1 MKTKNSLPKIKN
13 KRRNKT
19 RKIKKIRISSD
30 FESGNC
36 KVINISYKPN
46 FVHII
51 LTKKHEPFPVTVKR
65 KYENWFYFKVT
76 DCKNRH
82 LKFDFKNLKF
92 FQNNFNGYKACFSY
106 DKKIWKRTPTTV
118 KTNNIL
124 WDFTPKKNT
133 VYFAYYVP
141 YTIKRKNKLIK
152 QMKKKPYTSHRVLGA
167 SPLQFNIDM
176 LKIGKGDKHI
186 FVIARQ
192 HPGETVGSF
201 MAEGMLKEFFLPK
214 HASKRKRF
222 VKEFS
227 LHIIPMANPDG
238 VYLGHWYTDHEGCNL
253 NRHWQ
258 DKKCEQNKI
267 IYDEMGL
274 NKYGS
279 LYIDLHGDE
288 GCENHFITQCSPD
301 NKIYRAFNK
310 IINKIDDKFQLKD
323 YYAKERK
330 NVKNQFGL
338 WGTWDCKWLN
348 GMTVEACM
356 KHPIYKHN
364 SLEKEILK
372 VGSSLTKTMFRI
384 LHLL

>member
-1 MKTKNSLPKIKN
+1 MKTKNSLPKMKK
-13 KRRNKT
+13 KRKNKT

-36 KVINISYKPN
+36 KIINITYKPD
-46 FVHII
+46 FVHIT
-51 LTKKHEPFPVTVKR
+51 LTKNHEPFPVTVKR
-65 KYENWFYFKVT
+65 KYENWFYFKVN

-82 LKFDFKNLKF
+82 LKFDFKNLKY

-118 KTNNIL
+118 KRNNIL
-124 WDFTPKKNT
+124 WDFTPKKNI

-152 QMKKKPYTSHRVLGA
+152 QMKKKPYTTHRILGA

-192 HPGETVGSF
+192 HPGESVGSF

-214 HASKRKRF
+214 HEAKRKRF

-227 LHIIPMANPDG
+227 MHIIPMANPDG

-267 IYDEMGL
+267 IYNEMGL

-288 GCENHFITQCSPD
+288 GCENHFITQCSPTIKYTELLIKSLIKLI
-301 NKIYRAFNK
+301 NFN
-310 IINKIDDKFQLKD
+310 
-323 YYAKERK
+323 
-330 NVKNQFGL
+330 
-338 WGTWDCKWLN
+338 
-348 GMTVEACM
+348 
-356 KHPIYKHN
+356 
-364 SLEKEILK
+364 
-372 VGSSLTKTMFRI
+372 
-384 LHLL
+384 